1 VEDALMKAAIYAR
14 YSTDMQNPA
23 SIKDQIRTCEEHVT
37 AADGTTVQVYTDA
50 AISGSSI
57 KTRPGLQ
64 ALIADAG
71 LGKFD
76 TVVAEALDRLSR
88 DQEDIAGIYKR
99 LQYADIQLTTL
110 SEGDVSEL
118 HIGLKGTMNA
128 LFLKDLAQK
137 TRRGLRG
144 RVEQGL
150 SGGGNSFG
158 YGVVRRLLADGTVAT
173 GERVVE
179 PAEADIVQRI
189 FAEYIAG
196 CSARKIA
203 AGLNQDHLRS
213 PRGGQWNASTIHGSR
228 QRRNGILNNEMYVGR
243 LVWNRQRFVKNP
255 DTGKRQS
262 RLNPVEEWVIT
273 EVPDLRIIDQDI
285 WEQAQVLKSRYASHA
300 GNKRQTKKRL
310 LTGLVRCGCCGGN
323 MTIARKD
330 RYYCAARREKGTCKA
345 AFGIAAAEVENRV
358 LDGLRDILV
367 GNEVLVEEFTTE
379 LKAELARLKN
389 RTTSDEGALRKDL
402 AEVERGIGRCV
413 DFIMSGDGAPD
424 SVRERL
430 TKLENRKSI
439 LQAQLARSAVSPVV
453 SFHPNYADFYRKKV
467 GELAGLLSNEATR
480 DDAMT
485 AIRSLV
491 DRIEV
496 RAGTKRGVT
505 DVTLVGTLATI
516 LALRTNENARSS
528 DATGGTFLL
537 VAGVGFEPT
546 TFRL

>member
-1 VEDALMKAAIYAR
+1 MKAAIYAR

-23 SIKDQIRTCEEHVT
+23 SIEDQIRTCEENVM
-37 AADGTTVQVYTDA
+37 AAGGTTVQVYTDA
-50 AISGSSI
+50 AISGGSI

-71 LGKFD
+71 LGRFD
-76 TVVAEALDRLSR
+76 TVVAESLDRVSR

-99 LQYADIQLTTL
+99 LQYADIKLTTL
-110 SEGDVSEL
+110 AEGDVSEL

-150 SGGGNSFG
+150 SGGGNSYG
-158 YGVVRRLLADGTVAT
+158 YSVVRRMLADGTAAT
-173 GERVVE
+173 GERVIE
-179 PAEADIVQRI
+179 PAEANVVQRI

-196 CSARKIA
+196 RSARKIA
-203 AGLNQDHLRS
+203 AGLNGDHIPS
-213 PRGGQWNASTIHGSR
+213 PRGGEWNASTIHGSR

-243 LVWNRQRFVKNP
+243 LVWNRQRFVKDP

-262 RLNPVEEWVIT
+262 RLNPPEDWITT
-273 EVPDLRIIDQDI
+273 EVPDLRIIDDETWQKA
-285 WEQAQVLKSRYASHA
+285 QALKSRYASHA

-310 LTGLVRCGCCGGN
+310 LTGLVKCGCCGGN

-330 RYYCAARREKGTCKA
+330 RYYCAARREKGTCEA

-367 GNEVLVEEFTTE
+367 GNDTLVDEFTSE
-379 LKAELARLKN
+379 LKAELARLSK
-389 RTTSDEGALRKDL
+389 RTTSDQASLQKDL
-402 AEVERGIGRCV
+402 AEVERGITRCV
-413 DFIMSGDGAPD
+413 DFILSGDGAPV

-430 TKLENRKSI
+430 TTLEDRKST
-439 LQAQLARSAVSPVV
+439 LQAQIARNPVSPVV
-453 SFHPNYADFYRKKV
+453 RFHPNYADLYRKKV
-467 GELAGLLSNEATR
+467 GELAGLLSDEATR

-496 RAGTKRGVT
+496 RAGTKRGET
-505 DVTLVGTLATI
+505 EVTLVGTLAGI
-516 LALRTNENARSS
+516 LALGTKTNAAPEG
-528 DATGGTFLL
+528 GGTFLL

>member
-1 VEDALMKAAIYAR
+1 MTRAAIYAR

-23 SIKDQIRTCEEHVT
+23 SIDDQIRTCEERVK
-37 AADGTTVQVYTDA
+37 AEGGTTVEVYTDA
-50 AISGSSI
+50 AISGSSMQS
-57 KTRPGLQ
+57 RPGLQ
-64 ALIADAG
+64 ALLRDAG
-71 LGKFD
+71 QGRFD

-99 LQYADIQLTTL
+99 LQYADIRLTTL
-110 SEGDVSEL
+110 AEGDVSEL

-150 SGGGNSFG
+150 SGGGNSYG
-158 YGVVRRLLADGTVAT
+158 YRVVRRLLSDGSAAT

-179 PAEADIVQRI
+179 PAEADVVQRI

-196 CSARKIA
+196 RSARKIA
-203 AGLNQDHLRS
+203 ASLNRDRIPS

-262 RLNPVEEWVIT
+262 RLNPAEEWIIT
-273 EVPDLRIIDQDI
+273 EVPELRIIDQDI
-285 WEQAQVLKSRYASHA
+285 WTQAQVLKARYASQA

-310 LTGLVRCGCCGGN
+310 LTGLVKCGGCGGN

-330 RYYCAARREKGTCKA
+330 RYYCAARREKGTCEA
-345 AFGIAAAEVENRV
+345 AFGIAAAEVEARV

-367 GNEVLVEEFTTE
+367 GNDALVETFTTE
-379 LKAELARLKN
+379 LKAELARLRKSK
-389 RTTSDEGALRKDL
+389 TTDQATLQKDL
-402 AEVERGIGRCV
+402 AEVERGINRYL
-413 DFIMSGDGAPD
+413 DFIMSGDGAPA

-430 TKLENRKSI
+430 TTLEARKAD
-439 LQAQLARSAVSPVV
+439 LQAQLARCEVSPVV
-453 SFHPNYADFYRKKV
+453 AFHPNYAELYRKKV
-467 GELAGLLSNEATR
+467 GEIAGLLSNEGTR
-480 DDAMT
+480 DEAMT
-485 AIRSLV
+485 AIRGLV

-496 RAGTKRGVT
+496 RAGTKRGET
-505 DVTLVGTLATI
+505 EVTLFGTLAGI
-516 LALRTNENARSS
+516 LALARNKNAASEG
-528 DATGGTFLL
+528 GGTFLL
-537 VAGVGFEPT
+537 VAGERNQLNLLFVS
-546 TFRL
+546 RWL